1 MTQVVI
7 DIRELANGNLSKKVQ
22 VRVSATATAAETAAA
37 DNLRDILAKALVNWN
52 GEPISAGTVK
62 K

>member
-1 MTQVVI
+1 MTKTKTT
-7 DIRELANGNLSKKVQ
+7 DKTE
-22 VRVSATATAAETAAA
+22 AA

-52 GEPISAGTVK
+52 GEPISAGTAK

>member
-7 DIRELANGNLSKKVQ
+7 DIRELANGNLSKKVS
-22 VRVSATATAAETAAA
+22 VRVSATATTAERREA
-37 DNLRDILAKALVNWN
+37 DRLRALIAKALVNWN
-52 GEPISAGTVK
+52 GEPISAGTAK

>member
-7 DIRELANGNLSKKVQ
+7 DIRELANGNLSKN
-22 VRVSATATAAETAAA
+22 VRFSVSATATAAEIAAA
-37 DNLRDILAKALVNWN
+37 NNLRDILAKALANWN
-52 GEPISAGTVK
+52 GEPISAGTAK